1 MQLIT
6 LTTDFGLNDPCVGI
20 MKGVIHNIS
29 NKKDLKIIDI
39 THNISPHNIE
49 EAAYVIQI
57 SYKYFPKGTI
67 HICVI
72 DPGVGSERK
81 PVLIETSNYFFIG
94 PNNGLFTYILE
105 NEKIENIVYL
115 KEKKFFQKEVSNTF
129 HGRDIFAPVAAHLAN
144 GIKVKSFGVKLKD
157 KELIKLKI
165 NKPYRYKKS
174 YIGQIQHIDHFGNI
188 ITNIPNKGLPKKI
201 CGKVKS
207 HKFTGLLTSYS
218 QGKPEKLFAIKGS
231 HGHLEISVKKQN
243 ARRLTKVKIGDKVKV
258 NL

>member
-1 MQLIT
+1 
-6 LTTDFGLNDPCVGI
+6 

-129 HGRDIFAPVAAHLAN
+129 HGRDIFAPVAA
-144 GIKVKSFGVKLKD
+144 
-157 KELIKLKI
+157 
-165 NKPYRYKKS
+165 
-174 YIGQIQHIDHFGNI
+174 
-188 ITNIPNKGLPKKI
+188 
-201 CGKVKS
+201 
-207 HKFTGLLTSYS
+207 
-218 QGKPEKLFAIKGS
+218 
-231 HGHLEISVKKQN
+231 
-243 ARRLTKVKIGDKVKV
+243 
-258 NL
+258 